1 MTDLFSDNE
10 DARREARRRAPLA
23 DRVRPRTLGEFRGQR
38 HLLEPGRVLHRILES
53 RVLATSLLLWGPP
66 GSGKTTLARLMA
78 QHFDAEFIA
87 FSAVTAGVRDVKAV
101 VDRARLLLQ
110 ASGKRVFLFV
120 DEVHRFNRAQQD
132 AFLPHLENGTL
143 TLVGATTE
151 NPSFSVNSALL
162 SRARVLELHP
172 LATDE
177 IEAILR
183 AALGD
188 DERGL
193 GQARLRIEPGVLE
206 RLAELAN
213 GDARAALNVLEMLA
227 APVLAGRSAPITAV
241 QLADALQRRNLGLD
255 RGREEHYNLI
265 SALQKSLRGGDPDAG
280 LYWLA
285 RLLEAGEDPLYVARR
300 LVRTAS
306 EDVGNADVR
315 ALSIC
320 VAAAQTV
327 SLIGMPEAELALAQ
341 AVAFL
346 ATAPK
351 SNRVTLAYEA
361 ARADVRGRR
370 QPAVPLHLRNAPTPL
385 LRELGRGDGY
395 LYPHDFEDSVVA
407 QSYFPEGMEAARYYE
422 PLDVGDEGA
431 ARAAMMRWRRRRA
444 ELQRAGK
451 TGVRRPRR
459 RQGVA
464 GAEHRGIDSQG
475 ESREG

>member
-1 MTDLFSDNE
+1 
-10 DARREARRRAPLA
+10 
-23 DRVRPRTLGEFRGQR
+23 
-38 HLLEPGRVLHRILES
+38 
-53 RVLATSLLLWGPP
+53 VLATSLLLWGPP

-78 QHFDAEFIA
+78 QHFEAEFSA

-132 AFLPHLENGTL
+132 AFLPHLEDGTL

-151 NPSFSVNSALL
+151 NPSFSVNAALL

-172 LATDE
+172 LAAGE

-183 AALGD
+183 AAVGD
-188 DERGL
+188 EERGL
-193 GQARLRIEPGVLE
+193 GRAQLRIEDGILE
-206 RLAELAN
+206 RLAELAD

-227 APVLAGRSAPITAV
+227 APRPGERSARITGA

-255 RGREEHYNLI
+255 RGREEHYNLV

-285 RLLEAGEDPLYVARR
+285 RLLEAGEDPRYVARR

-315 ALSIC
+315 ALSVC

-341 AVAFL
+341 AVVFL

-351 SNRVTLAYEA
+351 SNRVTQAYEA
-361 ARADVRGRR
+361 ARADVRGRGN
-370 QPAVPLHLRNAPTPL
+370 PPVPLHLRNAPTPL

-395 LYPHDFEDSVVA
+395 LYPHDFQDSVVA
-407 QSYFPEGMEAARYYE
+407 QSYFPDGMQEARYYE
-422 PLDVGDEGA
+422 PLDVGAERAAGA
-431 ARAAMMRWRRRRA
+431 ALTHWRRIRD
-444 ELQRAGK
+444 ELRRAGK
-451 TGVRRPRR
+451 RGVPRR
-459 RQGVA
+459 RDPQVITDA
-464 GAEHRGIDSQG
+464 ARRRSDSQ
-475 ESREG
+475 EGTPEG